1 MAENV
6 ELAEGIMRWL
16 IEGHAALSTPVMLKG
31 DLAPEVQRK
40 VAAGLQ
46 AVDRV
51 LLLQSSPLLKG
62 ATGTQLLRLASSARR
77 HVQGWRRSAGE
88 HDRTVDVDRAHRHA
102 RGHHTGWTHRIG
114 RLRRRD
120 RNVPDARRKPLG
132 ATVSATTDG
141 TALRFTRTDLF
152 EVLGDETALLQSVFA
167 GLLHTASRGAPEVQ
181 PASPA

>member
-1 MAENV
+1 
-6 ELAEGIMRWL
+6 MRWL

-62 ATGTQLLRLASSARR
+62 ATGTQLLRLASSARDVTFKAGVDPLANTIGPSMLIVLTGTLAVTTPDGR
-77 HVQGWRRSAGE
+77 TESADSG
-88 HDRTVDVDRAHRHA
+88 DV
-102 RGHHTGWTHRIG
+102 IG
-114 RLRRRD
+114 MFQTLSG
-120 RNVPDARRKPLG
+120 KPLG

-167 GLLHTASRGAPEVQ
+167 GLLHTASRGAAEVQ